1 MLEMGR
7 DCKADDD
14 SRDDGEDEENED
26 EDEEMEAAVDD
37 DSNGVDSDGG
47 GIVVLVFAS
56 RLQMGQNVLHE
67 VSQVSTQTAW
77 NSVETRHI

>member
-1 MLEMGR
+1 ML
-7 DCKADDD
+7 D
-14 SRDDGEDEENED
+14 SSDGG
-26 EDEEMEAAVDD
+26 EDEEMEAAGDD

-56 RLQMGQNVLHE
+56 RLQMGQNVLHD

-77 NSVETRHI
+77 NSVETRRI

>member
-1 MLEMGR
+1 ML
-7 DCKADDD
+7 D
-14 SRDDGEDEENED
+14 SSDGG
-26 EDEEMEAAVDD
+26 EDEEMEAAGDD

-56 RLQMGQNVLHE
+56 RLQMGQNVLHD

-77 NSVETRHI
+77 NSEETRRI